1 MVGLASDGRLFG
13 LDPQLLFDVFL
24 FIINAILLIIL
35 VGVPVLLIVFLVKYL
50 KQKNNYY
57 KTKTEYYK
65 NHMNDRQD

>member
-35 VGVPVLLIVFLVKYL
+35 VGSHQLV
-50 KQKNNYY
+50 QV
-57 KTKTEYYK
+57 
-65 NHMNDRQD
+65 